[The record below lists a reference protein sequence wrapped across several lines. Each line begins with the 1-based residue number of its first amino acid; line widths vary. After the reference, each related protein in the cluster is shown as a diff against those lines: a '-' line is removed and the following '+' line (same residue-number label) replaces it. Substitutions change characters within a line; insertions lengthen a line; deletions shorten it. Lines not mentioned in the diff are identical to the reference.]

1 MDNVFSI
8 LIALAVVGGVGLI
21 AGILLAIFSHCF
33 KVEEDEKTKKIREEL
48 PGINCGACGFKGCD
62 DYAAAMASG
71 KVRTNLC
78 VPGGD
83 GTAARIAEI
92 LGIEAEDTKEMIAF
106 VHCNGTCDATSKKA
120 IYDGVKTCRAASG
133 VGGGPNSCLYG
144 CMGFGDC
151 AAVCPANAICMRDG
165 IAHVDKTLCIGCGL
179 CAKACPKHVISLIPL
194 ISTTAIMCNSQ
205 EKGAEARKKCANA
218 CIACKKCEKSC
229 PSGAISVIDNLAR
242 IDYDKCTS
250 CGACAEVCPTG
261 CIKSLVNASERK

>member
-33 KVEEDEKTKKIREEL
+33 KVEEDEKAKKIREEL
-48 PGINCGACGFKGCD
+48 PSINCGACGFKGCD

-151 AAVCPANAICMRDG
+151 AAVCPANAVDAVKE
-165 IAHVDKTLCIGCGL
+165 IAHIEVCHCKD
-179 CAKACPKHVISLIPL
+179 
-194 ISTTAIMCNSQ
+194 
-205 EKGAEARKKCANA
+205 GALADMIDE
-218 CIACKKCEKSC
+218 IEKS
-229 PSGAISVIDNLAR
+229 IV
-242 IDYDKCTS
+242 
-250 CGACAEVCPTG
+250 
-261 CIKSLVNASERK
+261 